1 MAFIVKMGKRTTEQL
16 IRANQQRNHLKALS
30 RKSSFISEYIE
41 IKYSGIYNE
50 ALHFFDAVNTVHPTK
65 SDLRKTKEFRAWKP
79 GMKGEEPR
87 KSRKRK
93 YNYLQNAPE
102 PESPWPQSSEEPE
115 SPWPQSSEEPESPYP
130 QSSEEP
136 ESQYSPPADNPRT
149 SQTSLENSPS
159 RYNDN
164 MLLRIPLLKSPQSL
178 QSTVTEQTLE
188 PLTLDDIPPDRTEQ
202 LIIELQ
208 QDPSPSTV
216 TTETIEIV
224 TEQTLEPLTLDDI
237 PPERIEQLITEL
249 QQDPDIMGMFTDIQ
263 AQLEFEELGLDIDIP
278 ELNLLEDEL
287 ADW

>member
-1 MAFIVKMGKRTTEQL
+1 MAFIVKMGKRTAEQV
-16 IRANQQRNHLKALS
+16 IRANQQRNYLRGLS
-30 RKSSFISEYIE
+30 RKASFIAEYTE
-41 IKYSGIYNE
+41 TKYSDIYNE
-50 ALHFFDAVNTVHPTK
+50 ALHFFDALNTVHPTK
-65 SDLRKTKEFRAWKP
+65 YDLRKTKEFRAWKAV
-79 GMKGEEPR
+79 MKGEEIR

-115 SPWPQSSEEPESPYP
+115 SPWPQSSEEPESH
-130 QSSEEP
+130 
-136 ESQYSPPADNPRT
+136 YSPPADNPRT
-149 SQTSLENSPS
+149 PQTPLENSPS

-164 MLLRIPLLKSPQSL
+164 MILRIPLLKPSQSSPS
-178 QSTVTEQTLE
+178 SVTEQTTE

-202 LIIELQ
+202 LITELQ

-224 TEQTLEPLTLDDI
+224 TEQTLEPLTLNDI